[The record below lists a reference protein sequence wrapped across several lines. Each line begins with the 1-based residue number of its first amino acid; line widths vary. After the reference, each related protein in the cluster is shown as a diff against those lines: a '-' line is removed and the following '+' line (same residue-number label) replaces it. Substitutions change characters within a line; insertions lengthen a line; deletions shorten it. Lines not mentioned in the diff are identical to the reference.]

1 MGEKTKHLCFFF
13 QPDWGPDPAAGAAR
27 WAVCRHS
34 GGDGSAWE
42 AAAGRK
48 RPCQLQPRREPAV
61 EAGGS
66 SSWQGGAVFC
76 PDSYRPAQR
85 VSLWHVP
92 VFPAL
97 RRVAVGR
104 FAKAPLFY
112 SSLIFGAAWLTASFH
127 PWRWRLLGRRSSP
140 RSRSAQTP
148 ASLCSSEPF
157 RKGKHFFSPLFL
169 LCLFGLG
176 RWQSPLSSRVGP
188 KGGVRSRQPRW
199 LQRSPALSAA
209 PGPREPRGRGAQR
222 RAHRNKPHRSDKSSV
237 WCT

>member
-1 MGEKTKHLCFFF
+1 MLFFSSQIGALIQLPV
-13 QPDWGPDPAAGAAR
+13 QPGGRCAGTAAATAAR
-27 WAVCRHS
+27 GRRQQAES
-34 GGDGSAWE
+34 GRVSCSRDGNL
-42 AAAGRK
+42 
-48 RPCQLQPRREPAV
+48 PM

-148 ASLCSSEPF
+148 ASLCSAEPF
-157 RKGKHFFSPLFL
+157 RKGKHFFSPLCR

-176 RWQSPLSSRVGP
+176 RRQRPLSSRVGP

-209 PGPREPRGRGAQR
+209 PGPREPRGRGTQR